1 MPKLDYGESKC
12 ESKGDSDSPRDRRAG
27 DAKGTDNGHVQV
39 NTTLER
45 GELLMYVADE
55 ANSKLFGPDAR
66 LSQFV
71 GKYTPDWEVAVEG
84 EVLSYHSPSLQ
95 YTRSSYPAVRHLH
108 TLCTPPSCA
117 HEAFD
122 SDVYTTA

>member
-1 MPKLDYGESKC
+1 MPKLDYGESKG
-12 ESKGDSDSPRDRRAG
+12 ESKGDSDSPRDRRAD

-55 ANSKLFGPDAR
+55 ANSKLFGPEAR

-84 EVLSYHSPSLQ
+84 EVLSYHSPPTIHPLFIP
-95 YTRSSYPAVRHLH
+95 R
-108 TLCTPPSCA
+108 CTPPS
-117 HEAFD
+117 HPL
-122 SDVYTTA
+122 YTPQLCL